1 MPRTVEQNEVIRAAT
16 RDTIRTAAVREFA
29 RRGFAAASIRGIAAE
44 AGLSTGS
51 IYRHYAT
58 KDELFDELLTQAAI
72 GLSATAARLAEPGR
86 PLDLVR
92 EFAATYLTDLQGDDG
107 EAEFFMVINQ
117 GFTSDTPAGTT
128 ARLASAH
135 EALWRAFAEL
145 VRHGQREGAFG
156 AGDPDRLAVGFFAM
170 LTGLTTL
177 RLALGRDLPLPDADL
192 VLRTLTGGDR

>member
-1 MPRTVEQNEVIRAAT
+1 MPRTDEQNEAIRAAT

-29 RRGFAAASIRGIAAE
+29 ARGFAAANIRGIAAE

-58 KDELFDELLTQAAI
+58 KEELFDELLTLAAT
-72 GLSATAARLAEPGR
+72 GLAAAAQRLAGPGG
-86 PLDLVR
+86 PLGLVR
-92 EFAATYLTDLQGDDG
+92 EFAATYLADLRGDRG

-117 GFTSDTPAGTT
+117 GFTSDTPPGTT

-135 EALWRAFAEL
+135 SSLWRAFAAL
-145 VRHGQREGAFG
+145 VRRGQEEGEF
-156 AGDPDRLAVGFFAM
+156 AGGDAEQLTVGFFAM

-177 RLALGRDLPLPDADL
+177 RLALRDDLPMPELDL
-192 VLRTLTGGDR
+192 VLRHLTGAVR